1 MQNEGTY
8 CSHSRF
14 HRSTEICIRTFFDTF
29 ETILMGKINYWQI
42 ISLKITSNEIW
53 DPIVFSLNISAKYL
67 HKLLFD
73 CSWAIICI
81 MASFCNTK
89 ESRPLRQSIK
99 TVAQVLSREF
109 LKIFKNTFF
118 IEQIRA
124 TDLMLWP
131 RNHDVFAPFSFRDYQ
146 IFWNFPVNTETVL
159 RRYSV
164 TKTFLKNYKIYRKAR
179 VFEAL
184 FNKATG

>member
-1 MQNEGTY
+1 
-8 CSHSRF
+8 
-14 HRSTEICIRTFFDTF
+14 
-29 ETILMGKINYWQI
+29 
-42 ISLKITSNEIW
+42 
-53 DPIVFSLNISAKYL
+53 
-67 HKLLFD
+67 
-73 CSWAIICI
+73 

-89 ESRPLRQSIK
+89 ESRPLRQPIK

-118 IEQIRA
+118 IEHIRA

-131 RNHDVFAPFSFRDYQ
+131 RNHDAFAPFCFRDYQ

-179 VFEAL
+179 VLEAL